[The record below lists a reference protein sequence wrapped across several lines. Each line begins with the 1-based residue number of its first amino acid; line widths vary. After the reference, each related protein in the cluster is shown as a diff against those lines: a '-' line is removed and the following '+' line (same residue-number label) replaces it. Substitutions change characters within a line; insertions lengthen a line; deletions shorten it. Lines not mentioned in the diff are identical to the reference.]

1 MKSKLKNFSLLTI
14 STLIMAV
21 GIYFFKFAN
30 NFTFG
35 GITGIAVLVAK
46 FLPIS
51 ASDFSFVVNILLLII
66 GWIVLGK
73 SFAEKTAYSTILLSV
88 SLSLLERIYPM
99 SHPLTNEPLLEL
111 IFAILLPALG
121 SAILFNIGAS
131 SGGTDVIAMILKK
144 YTSVDIGKGLMISDL
159 IFTLAGF
166 LVFNVKTGLY
176 SLFGLIMRSALID
189 NFIES
194 FNRSKY
200 FHVVTS
206 NATCICDFIQND
218 LQRGATIVNATGAF
232 TGDDKYIILTVLSPS
247 QAVKLR
253 NFIKEHDPKA
263 FLLVSN
269 TSEII
274 GKGFHSVQDRQPFLC
289 FLLVHNTLF
298 LSPRIISFIGFILQ
312 NIFLKLS
319 HTKKRGGFNA

>member
-176 SLFGLIMRSALID
+176 SLFGLIMRSTLID

-274 GKGFHSVQDRQPFLC
+274 GKGFHSV
-289 FLLVHNTLF
+289 
-298 LSPRIISFIGFILQ
+298 
-312 NIFLKLS
+312 
-319 HTKKRGGFNA
+319 

>member
-14 STLIMAV
+14 STLIMAI

-51 ASDFSFVVNILLLII
+51 ASDFSFVMNILLLII
-66 GWIVLGK
+66 GWIILGK
-73 SFAEKTAYSTILLSV
+73 SFAAKTAYSTILLSV
-88 SLSLLERIYPM
+88 GLSFLERVYPM

-166 LVFNVKTGLY
+166 FVFNVKTGLY
-176 SLFGLIMRSALID
+176 SLLGLIMRSALID

-206 NATCICDFIQND
+206 NATCICDFIQNE
-218 LQRGATIVNATGAF
+218 LHRGATIVNATGAF

-253 NFIKEHDPKA
+253 NFIKENDPKA

-274 GKGFHSVQDRQPFLC
+274 GKGFHSV
-289 FLLVHNTLF
+289 
-298 LSPRIISFIGFILQ
+298 
-312 NIFLKLS
+312 
-319 HTKKRGGFNA
+319 

>member
-21 GIYFFKFAN
+21 GIYFFKFTN

-66 GWIVLGK
+66 GWIILGK
-73 SFAEKTAYSTILLSV
+73 SFAEKTAYSTILLSI

-253 NFIKEHDPKA
+253 NFIKEQDPKA

-274 GKGFHSVQDRQPFLC
+274 GKGFHSV
-289 FLLVHNTLF
+289 
-298 LSPRIISFIGFILQ
+298 
-312 NIFLKLS
+312 
-319 HTKKRGGFNA
+319 

>member
-21 GIYFFKFAN
+21 GIYFFKFTN

-35 GITGIAVLVAK
+35 GIKTSIYIYAK

-131 SGGTDVIAMILKK
+131 SGGTDVIAMKK

-274 GKGFHSVQDRQPFLC
+274 GKGFHSV
-289 FLLVHNTLF
+289 
-298 LSPRIISFIGFILQ
+298 
-312 NIFLKLS
+312 
-319 HTKKRGGFNA
+319 

>member
-66 GWIVLGK
+66 GWIILGK

-253 NFIKEHDPKA
+253 NFIKEQDPKA

-274 GKGFHSVQDRQPFLC
+274 GKGFHSV
-289 FLLVHNTLF
+289 
-298 LSPRIISFIGFILQ
+298 
-312 NIFLKLS
+312 
-319 HTKKRGGFNA
+319 

>member
-1 MKSKLKNFSLLTI
+1 MNYEIIINETIVKEGSIMKSKLKNFSLLTI

-46 FLPIS
+46 FFPIS

-73 SFAEKTAYSTILLSV
+73 SFAEKTAYSTILLSI

-274 GKGFHSVQDRQPFLC
+274 GKGFHSV
-289 FLLVHNTLF
+289 
-298 LSPRIISFIGFILQ
+298 
-312 NIFLKLS
+312 
-319 HTKKRGGFNA
+319 

>member
-21 GIYFFKFAN
+21 GIYFFKFTN

-232 TGDDKYIILTVLSPS
+232 TGDDKYITLTVLSPS

-274 GKGFHSVQDRQPFLC
+274 GKGFHSV
-289 FLLVHNTLF
+289 
-298 LSPRIISFIGFILQ
+298 
-312 NIFLKLS
+312 
-319 HTKKRGGFNA
+319 

>member
-1 MKSKLKNFSLLTI
+1 MKANFKNFLLLTA

-35 GITGIAVLVAK
+35 GITGFAVLVAK
-46 FLPIS
+46 FTPLS
-51 ASDFSFVVNILLLII
+51 ASDFSFVANILLLVV
-66 GWIVLGK
+66 GWIILGK
-73 SFAEKTAYSTILLSV
+73 SFAAKTAYSTILLSV
-88 SLSLLERIYPM
+88 TLSLFERVYPM

-144 YTSVDIGKGLMISDL
+144 YTSVDIGRGLMISDVL
-159 IFTLAGF
+159 FTLCAF
-166 LVFNVKTGLY
+166 FVFDVKTGLY
-176 SLFGLIMRSALID
+176 SLLGLIMRSALID

-194 FNRSKY
+194 LNRSKY
-200 FHVVTS
+200 FHVVCS
-206 NATCICDFIQND
+206 YSKPICNFIEKN
-218 LQRGATIVNATGAF
+218 LVRGATIVNAKGSF
-232 TGDDKYIILTVLSPS
+232 TGDNKYIILTVLSPS

-253 NFIKEHDPKA
+253 NFIKENSPGA
-263 FLLVSN
+263 FLLISN

-274 GKGFHSVQDRQPFLC
+274 GKGFHSV
-289 FLLVHNTLF
+289 
-298 LSPRIISFIGFILQ
+298 
-312 NIFLKLS
+312 
-319 HTKKRGGFNA
+319 

>member
-1 MKSKLKNFSLLTI
+1 MKLKLKNFSLLTI

-21 GIYFFKFAN
+21 GIYFFKFTN

-88 SLSLLERIYPM
+88 SLYLLERIYHM

-274 GKGFHSVQDRQPFLC
+274 GKGFHSV
-289 FLLVHNTLF
+289 
-298 LSPRIISFIGFILQ
+298 
-312 NIFLKLS
+312 
-319 HTKKRGGFNA
+319 

>member
-1 MKSKLKNFSLLTI
+1 MKLKLKNFSLLTI

-21 GIYFFKFAN
+21 GIYFFKFTN

-144 YTSVDIGKGLMISDL
+144 YTSVDIGKGLMISDF

-274 GKGFHSVQDRQPFLC
+274 GKGFHSV
-289 FLLVHNTLF
+289 
-298 LSPRIISFIGFILQ
+298 
-312 NIFLKLS
+312 
-319 HTKKRGGFNA
+319 

>member
-73 SFAEKTAYSTILLSV
+73 SFAEKTAYSTILLSI
-88 SLSLLERIYPM
+88 SLSLLERIYPV

-253 NFIKEHDPKA
+253 NFIKEQDPKA

-274 GKGFHSVQDRQPFLC
+274 GKGFHSV
-289 FLLVHNTLF
+289 
-298 LSPRIISFIGFILQ
+298 
-312 NIFLKLS
+312 
-319 HTKKRGGFNA
+319 

>member
-121 SAILFNIGAS
+121 SAILFQTVTGSHCLVDRS
-131 SGGTDVIAMILKK
+131 SDIVSCKSGTP
-144 YTSVDIGKGLMISDL
+144 
-159 IFTLAGF
+159 
-166 LVFNVKTGLY
+166 
-176 SLFGLIMRSALID
+176 
-189 NFIES
+189 
-194 FNRSKY
+194 
-200 FHVVTS
+200 VVSQFRVST
-206 NATCICDFIQND
+206 N
-218 LQRGATIVNATGAF
+218 L
-232 TGDDKYIILTVLSPS
+232 YIISV
-247 QAVKLR
+247 
-253 NFIKEHDPKA
+253 H
-263 FLLVSN
+263 
-269 TSEII
+269 TS
-274 GKGFHSVQDRQPFLC
+274 
-289 FLLVHNTLF
+289 
-298 LSPRIISFIGFILQ
+298 
-312 NIFLKLS
+312 
-319 HTKKRGGFNA
+319 A

>member
-21 GIYFFKFAN
+21 GIYFFKFTN

-166 LVFNVKTGLY
+166 PVFNVKTGLY

-274 GKGFHSVQDRQPFLC
+274 GKGFHSV
-289 FLLVHNTLF
+289 
-298 LSPRIISFIGFILQ
+298 
-312 NIFLKLS
+312 
-319 HTKKRGGFNA
+319 

>member
-73 SFAEKTAYSTILLSV
+73 SFAEKTAYSTILLSI

-269 TSEII
+269 ISEII
-274 GKGFHSVQDRQPFLC
+274 GKGFHSV
-289 FLLVHNTLF
+289 
-298 LSPRIISFIGFILQ
+298 
-312 NIFLKLS
+312 
-319 HTKKRGGFNA
+319 

>member
-144 YTSVDIGKGLMISDL
+144 YTSVDIGKDLMISDL

-263 FLLVSN
+263 FLLISN

-274 GKGFHSVQDRQPFLC
+274 GKGFHSV
-289 FLLVHNTLF
+289 
-298 LSPRIISFIGFILQ
+298 
-312 NIFLKLS
+312 
-319 HTKKRGGFNA
+319 

>member
-144 YTSVDIGKGLMISDL
+144 YTSVDIGNGLMINDL

-274 GKGFHSVQDRQPFLC
+274 GKGFHSV
-289 FLLVHNTLF
+289 
-298 LSPRIISFIGFILQ
+298 
-312 NIFLKLS
+312 
-319 HTKKRGGFNA
+319 

>member
-21 GIYFFKFAN
+21 GIYFFKFTN

-274 GKGFHSVQDRQPFLC
+274 VKGFHSV
-289 FLLVHNTLF
+289 
-298 LSPRIISFIGFILQ
+298 
-312 NIFLKLS
+312 
-319 HTKKRGGFNA
+319 

>member
-1 MKSKLKNFSLLTI
+1 MNYEIIINETIVKEGSIMKSKLKNFSLLTI

-176 SLFGLIMRSALID
+176 SLFGLIIRSALID

-274 GKGFHSVQDRQPFLC
+274 GKGFHSV
-289 FLLVHNTLF
+289 
-298 LSPRIISFIGFILQ
+298 
-312 NIFLKLS
+312 
-319 HTKKRGGFNA
+319 

>member
-131 SGGTDVIAMILKK
+131 SGGTDVIAMIPAILWQKILRC
-144 YTSVDIGKGLMISDL
+144 V
-159 IFTLAGF
+159 
-166 LVFNVKTGLY
+166 
-176 SLFGLIMRSALID
+176 SLTAL
-189 NFIES
+189 
-194 FNRSKY
+194 
-200 FHVVTS
+200 
-206 NATCICDFIQND
+206 
-218 LQRGATIVNATGAF
+218 
-232 TGDDKYIILTVLSPS
+232 P
-247 QAVKLR
+247 
-253 NFIKEHDPKA
+253 
-263 FLLVSN
+263 
-269 TSEII
+269 
-274 GKGFHSVQDRQPFLC
+274 PFLEMADIPSLSLSISLKR
-289 FLLVHNTLF
+289 LLEV
-298 LSPRIISFIGFILQ
+298 G
-312 NIFLKLS
+312 
-319 HTKKRGGFNA
+319 

>member
-21 GIYFFKFAN
+21 GIYFFKFTN

-131 SGGTDVIAMILKK
+131 SGGTEVIAMILKK

-274 GKGFHSVQDRQPFLC
+274 GKGFHSV
-289 FLLVHNTLF
+289 
-298 LSPRIISFIGFILQ
+298 
-312 NIFLKLS
+312 
-319 HTKKRGGFNA
+319 

>member
-1 MKSKLKNFSLLTI
+1 LNYEIIINETIVKEGSIMKSKLKNFSLLTI

-144 YTSVDIGKGLMISDL
+144 YTSVDIGKALMISDL

-263 FLLVSN
+263 FLLLSN

-274 GKGFHSVQDRQPFLC
+274 GKGFHSV
-289 FLLVHNTLF
+289 
-298 LSPRIISFIGFILQ
+298 
-312 NIFLKLS
+312 
-319 HTKKRGGFNA
+319 

>member
-46 FLPIS
+46 FFPIS

-144 YTSVDIGKGLMISDL
+144 YTSVDIRKGLMISDL

-274 GKGFHSVQDRQPFLC
+274 GKGFHSV
-289 FLLVHNTLF
+289 
-298 LSPRIISFIGFILQ
+298 
-312 NIFLKLS
+312 
-319 HTKKRGGFNA
+319 

>member
-1 MKSKLKNFSLLTI
+1 MNYEIIINETIVKEGSIMKSKLKNFSLLTI

-73 SFAEKTAYSTILLSV
+73 SFAEKTAYSTILLSI

-274 GKGFHSVQDRQPFLC
+274 GKGFHSV
-289 FLLVHNTLF
+289 
-298 LSPRIISFIGFILQ
+298 
-312 NIFLKLS
+312 
-319 HTKKRGGFNA
+319 

>member
-1 MKSKLKNFSLLTI
+1 MNYEIIINETIIKEGSIMKSKLKNFSLLTI

-21 GIYFFKFAN
+21 GIYFFKFTN

-73 SFAEKTAYSTILLSV
+73 SFAEKTAYSTIFLSV

-274 GKGFHSVQDRQPFLC
+274 GKGFHSV
-289 FLLVHNTLF
+289 
-298 LSPRIISFIGFILQ
+298 
-312 NIFLKLS
+312 
-319 HTKKRGGFNA
+319 

>member
-35 GITGIAVLVAK
+35 GITGIAVLVTK

-51 ASDFSFVVNILLLII
+51 SSDFSFVVNILLLII

-176 SLFGLIMRSALID
+176 SLLGLIMRSALID

-218 LQRGATIVNATGAF
+218 LQRGTTIVNATGAF

-274 GKGFHSVQDRQPFLC
+274 GKGFHSV
-289 FLLVHNTLF
+289 
-298 LSPRIISFIGFILQ
+298 
-312 NIFLKLS
+312 
-319 HTKKRGGFNA
+319 

>member
-218 LQRGATIVNATGAF
+218 LQRGATIVNTTGAF

-274 GKGFHSVQDRQPFLC
+274 GKGFHSV
-289 FLLVHNTLF
+289 
-298 LSPRIISFIGFILQ
+298 
-312 NIFLKLS
+312 
-319 HTKKRGGFNA
+319 